1 MTGSDDRT
9 GSTST
14 TNVATSNNSS
24 TSSSTGA
31 AVVPS
36 SSSSSSASVVPA
48 NENIPQAIPSS
59 SSSTSAAANT
69 GEDHTLELEAVAS
82 QAELGNSLQ
91 SKAPAVL
98 SPPPSFATA
107 SITASS
113 AVNHNQSNAATAS
126 RSRNQSPNRQLLQ
139 RRQSMPEM
147 RIDPPL
153 YQIDDDFNVQYR
165 EGQLPTARED
175 EGNEA
180 LPSYTCDVHIE
191 GYVPRKMEFVRPG
204 IQAKDRRWKRQYV
217 ILHGT
222 SVKVYKSDPRL
233 KAVPGEE
240 PPPTPGVHTDKYRP
254 TFNNGSGA
262 SSKTSLVTGNKHAG
276 SQHHIQFPHHH
287 PNNQQQHNHHQ
298 RARAPTESS
307 ISSASSRESEKA
319 LLWNRAVQDAIAK
332 KKYDPDMPVHVH
344 LQEEDEHG
352 LASLQHAPSTLL
364 AKASE
369 NRCIRHYTLQGAF
382 LSSFPMTRTSIELIK
397 LRFIRLPF
405 STGAESGL
413 AADYLKRRH
422 VVRVR
427 AEGEQFLIQCKD
439 DRAVIDWIEAVSQS
453 PPYHLAGL
461 VKTM

>member
-9 GSTST
+9 GGTTST
-14 TNVATSNNSS
+14 TNTTSSNNSI

-31 AVVPS
+31 AVVHFS
-36 SSSSSSASVVPA
+36 SSPSSASVVPA

-59 SSSTSAAANT
+59 SSSTAAAT
-69 GEDHTLELEAVAS
+69 AEEDHTLELEAVAS

-91 SKAPAVL
+91 SQVPPVG

-107 SITASS
+107 STTASG
-113 AVNHNQSNAATAS
+113 VMNHNQSNGNAATAS

-180 LPSYTCDVHIE
+180 LPNYTCDVHIE
-191 GYVPRKMEFVRPG
+191 GYVPRKMEFVKPG

-222 SVKVYKSDPRL
+222 SVKIYKSDPRL

-240 PPPTPGVHTDKYRP
+240 PPPTPGIHTDKYRP

-276 SQHHIQFPHHH
+276 SQHHIQFPHHS
-287 PNNQQQHNHHQ
+287 NNQQQHNHHQQQ

-307 ISSASSRESEKA
+307 ISSASSMESEKA

-369 NRCIRHYTLQGAF
+369 NRCIRHYTLQGTF
-382 LSSFPMTRTSIELIK
+382 LLFNLSQTCSNILETYK
-397 LRFIRLPF
+397 
-405 STGAESGL
+405 
-413 AADYLKRRH
+413 AAYYVLLDLHR
-422 VVRVR
+422 
-427 AEGEQFLIQCKD
+427 C
-439 DRAVIDWIEAVSQS
+439 
-453 PPYHLAGL
+453 
-461 VKTM
+461 